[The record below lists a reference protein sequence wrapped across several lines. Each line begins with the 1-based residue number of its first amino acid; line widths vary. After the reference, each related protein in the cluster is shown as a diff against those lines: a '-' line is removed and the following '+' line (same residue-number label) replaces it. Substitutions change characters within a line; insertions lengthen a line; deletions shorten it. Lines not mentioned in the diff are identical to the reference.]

1 MTKRIVIHA
10 GFFKTG
16 TTALQSSLAANREKL
31 LQNGV
36 LYPALTSGDASRS
49 TGQHRAAW
57 ALKGRHW
64 GWEGEGGK
72 KTPIS
77 VWKNL
82 AKQMNAFDG
91 TSLFSSEFLAE
102 LLVEDVERMKKR
114 IKSEKVEVVFTLRP
128 LVKMLP
134 SQYQQSVKYGMRL
147 DYEAWLKRV
156 LNGDDSMVQHKTF
169 WERHDHPGVIQRWV
183 DVFGAENVTLV
194 VVDETQ
200 PNLIY
205 ETFNSI
211 LQLPVGLLGPVE
223 EKGLNRSLTWEEIC
237 LLLELNKK
245 FDRKLGW
252 GEYASMI
259 RNGIF
264 RSLTDV
270 PARDGQQKLLTP
282 EWAVTQAKQI
292 TSDNIAKLK
301 NMGIKII
308 GDLDSTANADVPT
321 GSNEPLTSISLDYA
335 ADLLLLHK
343 QEALLRDVPGKN
355 IRSEFFRRL
364 NNKNASGLKKMAT
377 LVLQKLAK

>member
-321 GSNEPLTSISLDYA
+321 GINEPLTSISLDYA